1 MIVCRDNPV
10 TVISLSRNT
19 ASPFS
24 HNYRFLV
31 RCTRSPRLRKVC
43 TMALTRRAIKR
54 AGPSKKVWCSRLGST
69 KSRRF
74 QLLTHSNLEFT
85 RNSLLRESANFWR
98 QFLLWGNGKKWVFQG
113 WKQDFKCEWVGSPRP
128 SCTRKLLT
136 WIKFLQESSLLWYR
150 VHLCVSQNNA

>member
-10 TVISLSRNT
+10 AVISLSRNT

-85 RNSLLRESANFWR
+85 RNSLLRESANFWP
-98 QFLLWGNGKKWVFQG
+98 QFLFWGNGKKWVFQG
-113 WKQDFKCEWVGSPRP
+113 WKQDIKFRAVNEQDLLALVVRVSFWLMNIKVYA
-128 SCTRKLLT
+128 RKLASLV
-136 WIKFLQESSLLWYR
+136 SS
-150 VHLCVSQNNA
+150 